1 MAATPAPPP
10 EAPITPAATDPGPVT
25 PVKPGSPMDEMFKRI
40 EDKYGVESTTT
51 PPRTRVVTPKAEPA
65 PSATP
70 EPPKE
75 TKPEE
80 PKKEETKE
88 APEPDDPE
96 LTEELGEAIKPEPAT
111 EETVEPEEPEIA
123 SEKGSE
129 KPWKLVREHKK
140 ARAKLEAEIV
150 ELKKLIP
157 NEVARKEELTK
168 LENLEKQNKELLD
181 HIRFVDFT
189 KHPDF
194 TEKYVK
200 PYNTAW
206 ETTMRRLSGV
216 IVTEADGSKRSV
228 QPSDIAALGQL
239 PADQAIEVAEQKFGK
254 LGPWV
259 AERVEELRQLND
271 AKFAALEKAQKEGVE
286 FFEKSAKEQ
295 ADQQK
300 EMNGFLSE
308 AWEKSLNGI
317 KTHSKYGRYF
327 NPKEGDT
334 EFNAALETGI
344 KKAEAALSADPR
356 QPGLTPEQR
365 AKIVRGHAA
374 VRQKA
379 AAWNVMNLTISR
391 LESKLAAAEKKLAQ
405 YESSEP
411 PIGGSEPSSVTPNT
425 GNAWDSFGQ
434 RLEKYAH

>member
-1 MAATPAPPP
+1 
-10 EAPITPAATDPGPVT
+10 
-25 PVKPGSPMDEMFKRI
+25 MDEMFKRI
-40 EDKYGVESTTT
+40 EDNYGVDNTTSA
-51 PPRTRVVTPKAEPA
+51 PRSRQPQVKSDKTEPVI
-65 PSATP
+65 T

-75 TKPEE
+75 VKPAEKTEPAKEEKPEAAE
-80 PKKEETKE
+80 P
-88 APEPDDPE
+88 AEPDDPE
-96 LTEELGEAIKPEPAT
+96 LTEELGEAAKAEPA
-111 EETVEPEEPEIA
+111 EETPEPEEPEIT

-157 NEVARKEELTK
+157 NEAARKEELSK
-168 LENLEKQNKELLD
+168 IENLEKQNRELLE
-181 HIRFVDFT
+181 HIRFVDFQ
-189 KHPDF
+189 KHPEF
-194 TEKYVK
+194 TDKFVK

-216 IVTEADGSKRSV
+216 MVTEADGSRRAV

-239 PADQAIEVAEQKFGK
+239 PADQAIQVAEEKFGK

-286 FFEKSAKEQ
+286 FFEKTAKEQ
-295 ADQQK
+295 EKQK
-300 EMNGFLSE
+300 AEIDGFLSE
-308 AWEKSLNGI
+308 TWERSIKGI
-317 KTHSKYGRYF
+317 NTHSKYGVFF
-327 NPKEGDT
+327 NPKEGDS
-334 EFNAALETGI
+334 EFNAALEKGI
-344 KKAEAALSADPR
+344 KKAEAAMSADPR

-374 VRQKA
+374 LRQKA
-379 AAWNVMNLTISR
+379 AAWNVLNLTISR
-391 LESKLAAAEKKLAQ
+391 LEAKLAAAEKKLSQ
-405 YESSEP
+405 FESSEP
-411 PIGGSEPSSVTPNT
+411 PIAGSEPSSTTPNT
-425 GNAWDSFGQ
+425 GNAWDSFSQ